1 MRHTKAKTV
10 GYSYNNGS
18 IDIIEHIVVS
28 SILMGI
34 NFRGFRK
41 KYSFKDTYIRAQE
54 YII

>member
-1 MRHTKAKTV
+1 MRHAKAKTV
-10 GYSYNNGS
+10 GYSYSNGS
-18 IDIIEHIVVS
+18 IDIIEHTVVS